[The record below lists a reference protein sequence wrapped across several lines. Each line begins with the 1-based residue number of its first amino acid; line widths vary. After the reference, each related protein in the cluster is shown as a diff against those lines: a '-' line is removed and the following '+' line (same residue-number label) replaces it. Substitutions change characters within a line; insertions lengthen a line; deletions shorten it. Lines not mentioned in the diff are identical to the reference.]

1 MKKNNL
7 LTFYLTSRN
16 KAKKRRVDH
25 VGGRLDQR
33 AHKAQ
38 KNGAPKLEF
47 GGPATSQLE
56 AVVVG
61 H

>member
-1 MKKNNL
+1 MKP
-7 LTFYLTSRN
+7 
-16 KAKKRRVDH
+16 KKRRLDQ

-33 AHKAQ
+33 ARTAQ
-38 KNGAPKLEF
+38 KNGAPKLEL